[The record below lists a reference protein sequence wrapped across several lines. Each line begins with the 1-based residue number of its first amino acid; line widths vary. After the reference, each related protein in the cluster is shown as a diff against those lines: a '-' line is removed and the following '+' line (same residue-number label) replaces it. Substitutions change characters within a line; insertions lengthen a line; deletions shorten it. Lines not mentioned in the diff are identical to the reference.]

1 METINLHLSDDTYRK
16 IKEFAI
22 SKNMTINK
30 LFEEFS
36 NIALAEYDAEIKFK
50 ARVAKAS
57 KKRGLEILDK
67 LDRHFQEKSIEEM
80 DLK

>member
-1 METINLHLSDDTYRK
+1 METINIHFSDDTYRK
-16 IKEFAI
+16 IKELAI

-36 NIALAEYDAEIKFK
+36 NIAIAEYDAETKFK

-57 KKRGLEILDK
+57 KKRGLEILNK
-67 LDRHFQEKSIEEM
+67 LDQHFQEKSIEGM
-80 DLK
+80 S

>member
-1 METINLHLSDDTYRK
+1 METIHLNFPDDTYRK

-22 SKNMTINK
+22 SKNLTINK

-36 NIALAEYDAEIKFK
+36 NIAIAEYDAETKFK
-50 ARVAKAS
+50 ARIAKAS

-67 LDRHFQEKSIEEM
+67 LDQHFQEKSIEGIG
-80 DLK
+80 